1 MTDRANYS
9 TRNELEFIRNLGMY
23 SAHSAPR
30 DELLSKYLQA
40 AYERTDWGEID
51 SAVVIAAA
59 EKALV
64 HECGRAK
71 RTGRKK
77 NAA

>member
-1 MTDRANYS
+1 MNDRANYS
-9 TRNELEFIRNLGMY
+9 TRNELEFLRNLGRY

-30 DELLSKYLQA
+30 DELVSKYLQA
-40 AYERTDWGEID
+40 AYERKDWGDID

-64 HECGRAK
+64 HERGRAK
-71 RTGRKK
+71 RTGRKRG
-77 NAA
+77 A